1 MILTVAFD
9 VKNRV
14 EVMEG
19 WPIKKANITFFVERE
34 GDALK
39 TVCLAFSGVGIEHA
53 PRLISTPTEDTKA
66 SITIN
71 GGGYATLARKMILN
85 WQAILS
91 GIQIVDLDY
100 DNFELRFK
108 AESIE
113 EEKNIHVSNFKSN
126 NAYNIN
132 PTCDFE
138 QLGRAFCAGTIS
150 NDRIESTSHFREGR
164 IAFESGRYVDA
175 YNNMYLF
182 LETRYCNGK
191 MGNDK
196 QTDIL
201 SRNQKFCNL
210 VEKNAAE
217 FFREINSG
225 LLTHRRSIDI
235 FKPEDTTRDKI
246 KALVLLRGK
255 LRHHSLRS
263 PQRWDPNKQNTYEAP
278 ARFLSAVVGDIVIA
292 ESLNDIYSTSAKNE
306 FRDISVSTGYETK
319 LVLDTTRLDKKP
331 TLSLE
336 MSYPTTVVS
345 SLLCLTT
352 VRSAISACEREGQI
366 SDTVKFEASLKNLG
380 LELLSLE
387 FDVWAYTQER
397 AILSKDTIDFV
408 KCDFEHYRS
417 GFLSKNSFAI
427 PFASSRLSIS
437 DVWNLLKF
445 SFNHIEKIDPAT
457 RIMNLKLSLKG
468 NRNAIVSYRVGAN
481 VRL

>member
-1 MILTVAFD
+1 M
-9 VKNRV
+9 
-14 EVMEG
+14 
-19 WPIKKANITFFVERE
+19 
-34 GDALK
+34 
-39 TVCLAFSGVGIEHA
+39 
-53 PRLISTPTEDTKA
+53 
-66 SITIN
+66 
-71 GGGYATLARKMILN
+71 
-85 WQAILS
+85 
-91 GIQIVDLDY
+91 
-100 DNFELRFK
+100 
-108 AESIE
+108 
-113 EEKNIHVSNFKSN
+113 
-126 NAYNIN
+126 
-132 PTCDFE
+132 
-138 QLGRAFCAGTIS
+138 
-150 NDRIESTSHFREGR
+150 
-164 IAFESGRYVDA
+164 
-175 YNNMYLF
+175 
-182 LETRYCNGK
+182 
-191 MGNDK
+191 
-196 QTDIL
+196 
-201 SRNQKFCNL
+201 
-210 VEKNAAE
+210 
-217 FFREINSG
+217 
-225 LLTHRRSIDI
+225 
-235 FKPEDTTRDKI
+235 
-246 KALVLLRGK
+246 
-255 LRHHSLRS
+255 
-263 PQRWDPNKQNTYEAP
+263 
-278 ARFLSAVVGDIVIA
+278 
-292 ESLNDIYSTSAKNE
+292 
-306 FRDISVSTGYETK
+306 
-319 LVLDTTRLDKKP
+319 VLDTTRLDKKP